1 MDGGTSGLIFR
12 RSLRAC
18 CGPVRYSSTSPT
30 SRPVCVTTPM
40 PFSGRLTTSTPC
52 RATAPL
58 VHIVDG
64 RFQEKD
70 RRCQSCGHQWT
81 VFEEKETDVNIAIS
95 LVEDA
100 VRDRYDTAILLSG
113 DSDLIPAIKAAK
125 RLAAPKRVIV
135 AFPPNRHSAEL
146 KLVADGFLH
155 VGINK
160 VRNSQLPEQVV
171 NRAGVTLSRPK
182 HWT

>member
-1 MDGGTSGLIFR
+1 
-12 RSLRAC
+12 
-18 CGPVRYSSTSPT
+18 
-30 SRPVCVTTPM
+30 
-40 PFSGRLTTSTPC
+40 
-52 RATAPL
+52 
-58 VHIVDG
+58 
-64 RFQEKD
+64 
-70 RRCQSCGHQWT
+70 

-100 VRDRYDTAILLSG
+100 VGDHYDTAILLSG

-135 AFPPNRHSAEL
+135 AFPPSRISKEL
-146 KLVADGFLH
+146 KQVADGFLH